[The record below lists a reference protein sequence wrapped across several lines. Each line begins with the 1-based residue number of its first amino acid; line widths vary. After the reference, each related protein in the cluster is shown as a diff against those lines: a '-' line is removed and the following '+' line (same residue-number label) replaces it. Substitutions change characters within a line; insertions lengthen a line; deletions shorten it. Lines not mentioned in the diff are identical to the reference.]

1 MRRKQFFLVCG
12 LLVLGLILGFGL
24 GHWFPVRIWQP
35 EIEVTKITLN
45 EYLTRRIQSI
55 AAIATFAAAF
65 IALFKEEIR
74 KLWERAELSV
84 CLKDGRQLH
93 EMLDGEASGTAQGLK
108 AKKYVSVLLVEN
120 KGRLPAKTCE
130 VMLERLQFKG
140 DSFANAQDI
149 EVSGTPIR
157 WTNPSRDTVVVPG
170 TGRSYLTL
178 AEIHSPSSQPVV
190 ANEEATTVTYPTLTI
205 GGTNLPKE
213 CMNGL
218 FTATFKIYSENARP
232 IEVTCTLKW
241 TSGWEPRLTEMI
253 RHVTITVD
261 SKKL

>member
-1 MRRKQFFLVCG
+1 MAIG
-12 LLVLGLILGFGL
+12 LCLGFGL

-35 EIEVTKITLN
+35 EIKVLDITLN
-45 EYLTRRIQSI
+45 EYLTRRIQAV
-55 AAIATFAAAF
+55 AAMATFCAAF

-74 KLWERAELSV
+74 KLWERADLTV
-84 CLKDGRQLH
+84 CLKDGKQLH
-93 EMLDGEASGTAQGLK
+93 EMLDSEASGTAQGLK
-108 AKKYVSVLLVEN
+108 ANKYVSVLLVEN
-120 KGRLPAKTCE
+120 KGTLPAKTCE

-157 WTNPSRDTVVVPG
+157 WTNPSRDTVVIPG

-205 GGTNLPKE
+205 GGTTLPKE
-213 CMNGL
+213 YMNGL
-218 FTATFKIYSENARP
+218 FTATFKIYTENARP

-241 TSGWEPRLTEMI
+241 TSRWEPRLTEMA
-253 RHVTITVD
+253 RHVTITISSV
-261 SKKL
+261 KL